1 MLTVGIIITVTA
13 ILMIAF
19 PVTFMKLKSPGMS
32 KKVVNSPR
40 TKLLVR
46 VWGAV
51 SGIIGITLIV
61 LAMI

>member
-1 MLTVGIIITVTA
+1 MLAVGIIITVTA

-19 PVTFMKLKSPGMS
+19 PVTFVKLKSPGMS

>member
-1 MLTVGIIITVTA
+1 MLAVGIIITVTA

-51 SGIIGITLIV
+51 SGIVGITLIV

>member
-1 MLTVGIIITVTA
+1 MLAVGIIITVTA

-40 TKLLVR
+40 TKKLVR
-46 VWGAV
+46 IWGV
-51 SGIIGITLIV
+51 MSGLIGISLIV
-61 LAMI
+61 SAMI

>member
-1 MLTVGIIITVTA
+1 MLAVGIIITVTA

-19 PVTFMKLKSPGMS
+19 PVSFMKMKSPGMS
-32 KKVVNSPR
+32 KKVVYSPR

-51 SGIIGITLIV
+51 SGIVGITLIV
-61 LAMI
+61 LAII

>member
-1 MLTVGIIITVTA
+1 MLAVGIIITVTA

-19 PVTFMKLKSPGMS
+19 PVSFMKMKSPGMS

-51 SGIIGITLIV
+51 SGIVGITLIV
-61 LAMI
+61 LAII

>member
-1 MLTVGIIITVTA
+1 MLAVGKIITVTA
-13 ILMIAF
+13 IAMIAF
-19 PVTFMKLKSPGMS
+19 PVSFMKMKSPGMS
-32 KKVVNSPR
+32 KKIVNSPR

-51 SGIIGITLIV
+51 SGIVGITLIV

>member
-1 MLTVGIIITVTA
+1 MLAVGIIITVTA

-40 TKLLVR
+40 TKKLVR
-46 VWGAV
+46 IWGV
-51 SGIIGITLIV
+51 MSGIIGTAMIV

>member
-1 MLTVGIIITVTA
+1 MLAVGIIIAVTA

-19 PVTFMKLKSPGMS
+19 PVSFMKMKSPGMS

-51 SGIIGITLIV
+51 SGIVGITLIV